1 VIYNMSKILI
11 TGTSQGIGFEL
22 LSQFLLDQNHKVI
35 AIARKPLNQ
44 SIPIFVQA
52 IKEHRLFPFELD
64 LVKDDFHPLANTLNT
79 LNGVDI
85 VINNAGFLVNKPFVE
100 QSEEDWQKQFDVNV
114 FSPAKLIRF
123 LYPWLLLS
131 GNAHIVNIT
140 SMGGFQGSSKFPG
153 LSAYSASKAA
163 LGTLTECLAVE
174 FSGKGIS
181 VNALAL
187 GAVQTEMLSQAFP
200 GYEAPISAYKMA
212 DFITNFAL
220 NGHQFFNGKQIPVAF
235 TTP

>member
-1 VIYNMSKILI
+1 MN
-11 TGTSQGIGFEL
+11 F
-22 LSQFLLDQNHKVI
+22 
-35 AIARKPLNQ
+35 
-44 SIPIFVQA
+44 
-52 IKEHRLFPFELD
+52 
-64 LVKDDFHPLANTLNT
+64 
-79 LNGVDI
+79 
-85 VINNAGFLVNKPFVE
+85 
-100 QSEEDWQKQFDVNV
+100 

-131 GNAHIVNIT
+131 ENAHIVNIT

-200 GYEAPISAYKMA
+200 GYEAPINAHKMA
-212 DFITNFAL
+212 EFIANFAL
-220 NGHQFFNGKQIPVAF
+220 NGHQYFNGKQIPVAF

>member
-1 VIYNMSKILI
+1 MSKILI

-22 LSQFLLDQNHKVI
+22 LCQFLLDQNHEVI
-35 AIARKPLNQ
+35 AIARKPLDQ
-44 SIPIFVQA
+44 SISVFNQA
-52 IKEHRLFPFELD
+52 VKEHRLFPFELD
-64 LVKDDFHPLANTLNT
+64 LVKDDFYTLSNTLNAM
-79 LNGVDI
+79 NGLDI

-100 QSEEDWQKQFDVNV
+100 QSGEDWQMQFDVNV

-200 GYEAPISAYKMA
+200 GYEAPINAHKMA
-212 DFITNFAL
+212 DFIANFAL
-220 NGHQFFNGKQIPVAF
+220 NGHQYFNGKQIPVAF

>member
-1 VIYNMSKILI
+1 MSKILI

-22 LSQFLLDQNHKVI
+22 LCQFLLDQNHEVI
-35 AIARKPLNQ
+35 AIARKPLDQ
-44 SIPIFVQA
+44 SISVFNQA
-52 IKEHRLFPFELD
+52 VKEHRLFPFELD
-64 LVKDDFHPLANTLNT
+64 LVKDDFYPLSNTLNAM
-79 LNGVDI
+79 NGLDI

-100 QSEEDWQKQFDVNV
+100 QSEEDWQMQFDVNV

-131 GNAHIVNIT
+131 ENAHIVNIT
-140 SMGGFQGSSKFPG
+140 SMGGFQGSNKFPG

-200 GYEAPISAYKMA
+200 GYEAPISAHKMA
-212 DFITNFAL
+212 DFIANFAL
-220 NGHQFFNGKQIPVAF
+220 NGHQYFNGKQIPVAF

>member
-1 VIYNMSKILI
+1 MSKILI

-44 SIPIFVQA
+44 SIPIFDQA
-52 IKEHRLFPFELD
+52 IKENRLFPFELD
-64 LVKDDFHPLANTLNT
+64 LVKDDFHPLANTLNAM
-79 LNGVDI
+79 NGVDI

-100 QSEEDWQKQFDVNV
+100 QSEVDWQKQFDVNV
-114 FSPAKLIRF
+114 FSPARLIRF

-187 GAVQTEMLSQAFP
+187 GAVQTEMLTQAFP
-200 GYEAPISAYKMA
+200 GYEAPISANKMA

>member
-1 VIYNMSKILI
+1 MSKILI
-11 TGTSQGIGFEL
+11 TGVSRGIGLEVLVQL
-22 LSQFLLDQNHKVI
+22 LSNNNHEVI
-35 AIARKPLNQ
+35 AVSRNPLDFTNPVL
-44 SIPIFVQA
+44 SCA
-52 IKEHRLFPFELD
+52 KEENRLFPFALD
-64 LVKDDFHPLANTLNT
+64 LVNDDFNVLSNTLIGFSK
-79 LNGVDI
+79 LDI
-85 VINNAGFLVNKPFVE
+85 LINNAGLLINKPFVE
-100 QSEEDWQKQFDVNV
+100 QTDEDWQHQFEVNV

-123 LYPWLLLS
+123 LYPWMLLS
-131 GNAHIVNIT
+131 GNAHIVNIS

-187 GAVQTEMLSQAFP
+187 GAVQTEMLAQAFP
-200 GYEAPISAYKMA
+200 GYKAPVSASKMA
-212 DFITNFAL
+212 GYIASFAL
-220 NGHQFFNGKQIPVAF
+220 NGHELFNGKQIPVAF

>member
-1 VIYNMSKILI
+1 MSKILI

-44 SIPIFVQA
+44 SIPIFDQA

-64 LVKDDFHPLANTLNT
+64 LVKDDFHSLANTLNAM
-79 LNGVDI
+79 NGVDI

-140 SMGGFQGSSKFPG
+140 SMGGFQ
-153 LSAYSASKAA
+153 
-163 LGTLTECLAVE
+163 
-174 FSGKGIS
+174 
-181 VNALAL
+181 
-187 GAVQTEMLSQAFP
+187 
-200 GYEAPISAYKMA
+200 
-212 DFITNFAL
+212 
-220 NGHQFFNGKQIPVAF
+220 
-235 TTP
+235 

>member
-1 VIYNMSKILI
+1 MSKILI

-22 LSQFLLDQNHKVI
+22 LCQFLLDQNHEVI
-35 AIARKPLNQ
+35 AIARKPLDQ
-44 SIPIFVQA
+44 SIPIFNQA

-64 LVKDDFHPLANTLNT
+64 LVKDDFYPLSNTLNAM
-79 LNGVDI
+79 NGLDI

-100 QSEEDWQKQFDVNV
+100 QSEEDWQMQFDVNV

-200 GYEAPISAYKMA
+200 GYEAPINAHKMA
-212 DFITNFAL
+212 EFIANFAL
-220 NGHQFFNGKQIPVAF
+220 NGHQYFNGKQIPVAF

>member
-1 VIYNMSKILI
+1 MSKILI

-22 LSQFLLDQNHKVI
+22 LCQLLLDQSHEVI
-35 AIARKPLNQ
+35 AIARKPLDQ
-44 SIPIFVQA
+44 SMPIFKQA
-52 IKEHRLFPFELD
+52 LKEHRLFPFELD
-64 LVKDDFHPLANTLNT
+64 LVKDDFHPLSNTLDAM
-79 LNGVDI
+79 NGVDV

-114 FSPAKLIRF
+114 FSPSKLIRF
-123 LYPWLLLS
+123 LYPWLLSS

-200 GYEAPISAYKMA
+200 GYVAPISAHKMA
-212 DFITNFAL
+212 DFIANFAL
-220 NGHQFFNGKQIPVAF
+220 NGHQYFNGKQIPVAF

>member
-1 VIYNMSKILI
+1 MSKILI

-22 LSQFLLDQNHKVI
+22 LCQFLLDQNHEVI
-35 AIARKPLNQ
+35 AIARKPLDQ
-44 SIPIFVQA
+44 SIPVFNQA
-52 IKEHRLFPFELD
+52 VKEHRLFPFELD
-64 LVKDDFHPLANTLNT
+64 LVKDDFYPLSNTLNAM
-79 LNGVDI
+79 NGVDI

-100 QSEEDWQKQFDVNV
+100 QSGEDWQMQFEVNV

-200 GYEAPISAYKMA
+200 GYEAPINAHKMA
-212 DFITNFAL
+212 DFIANFAL
-220 NGHQFFNGKQIPVAF
+220 NGHQYFNGKQIPVAF

>member
-1 VIYNMSKILI
+1 MSKILI

-22 LSQFLLDQNHKVI
+22 LCQFLLDQNHEVI
-35 AIARKPLNQ
+35 AIARKPLDQ
-44 SIPIFVQA
+44 SISVFNQA
-52 IKEHRLFPFELD
+52 VKEHRLFPFELD
-64 LVKDDFHPLANTLNT
+64 LVKDDFYPLSNTLNAM
-79 LNGVDI
+79 NGVDI

-100 QSEEDWQKQFDVNV
+100 QSGEDWQMQFDVNV

-200 GYEAPISAYKMA
+200 DYEAPINAHKMA
-212 DFITNFAL
+212 DFIANFAL
-220 NGHQFFNGKQIPVAF
+220 NGHQYFNGKQIPVAF

>member
-1 VIYNMSKILI
+1 MIN
-11 TGTSQGIGFEL
+11 L
-22 LSQFLLDQNHKVI
+22 LN
-35 AIARKPLNQ
+35 
-44 SIPIFVQA
+44 IFVQ
-52 IKEHRLFPFELD
+52 KTVLN
-64 LVKDDFHPLANTLNT
+64 LVYCLNVVLTLSNTLNAM
-79 LNGVDI
+79 NGLDI

-100 QSEEDWQKQFDVNV
+100 QSEEDWQMQFDVNV

-200 GYEAPISAYKMA
+200 GYEAPISAHKMA
-212 DFITNFAL
+212 DFIANFAL
-220 NGHQFFNGKQIPVAF
+220 NGHQYFNGKQIPVAF

>member
-1 VIYNMSKILI
+1 MSKILI

-22 LSQFLLDQNHKVI
+22 LCQFLIDQSHEVI
-35 AIARKPLNQ
+35 AIARKPLDQ
-44 SIPIFVQA
+44 SIPVFNQA

-64 LVKDDFHPLANTLNT
+64 LVKDDFYPLSNTLNT
-79 LNGVDI
+79 MNGVDI

-100 QSEEDWQKQFDVNV
+100 QSEEDWQNQFDVNV
-114 FSPAKLIRF
+114 FSPARLIRF

-131 GNAHIVNIT
+131 RNAHIVNIT

-200 GYEAPISAYKMA
+200 GYEAPISAQKMA
-212 DFITNFAL
+212 DFISNFAL
-220 NGHQFFNGKQIPVAF
+220 NGHQYFNGKQIPVAF

>member
-1 VIYNMSKILI
+1 MSKILI

-22 LSQFLLDQNHKVI
+22 LCQFLIDQSHEVI
-35 AIARKPLNQ
+35 AIARKPLDQ
-44 SIPIFVQA
+44 SIPVFNQA
-52 IKEHRLFPFELD
+52 IKEHRLFPFELN
-64 LVKDDFHPLANTLNT
+64 LVTDDFYPLSNTLNAM
-79 LNGVDI
+79 NGVDI

-100 QSEEDWQKQFDVNV
+100 QSEEDWQNQFDVNV
-114 FSPAKLIRF
+114 FSPARLIRF

-174 FSGKGIS
+174 FSGKGIF

-200 GYEAPISAYKMA
+200 GYEAPISAQKMA
-212 DFITNFAL
+212 DFISNFAL
-220 NGHQFFNGKQIPVAF
+220 NGHQYFNGKQIPVAF

>member
-1 VIYNMSKILI
+1 MSKILI

-22 LSQFLLDQNHKVI
+22 LCQFLLDQNHEVI
-35 AIARKPLNQ
+35 AIARKPLDQ
-44 SIPIFVQA
+44 SISVFNQA
-52 IKEHRLFPFELD
+52 VKEHRLFPFELD
-64 LVKDDFHPLANTLNT
+64 LVKDDFYTLSNTLNAM
-79 LNGVDI
+79 NGLDI

-100 QSEEDWQKQFDVNV
+100 QSGEDWQMQFDVNV

-200 GYEAPISAYKMA
+200 GYEAPINAHKMA
-212 DFITNFAL
+212 EFIANFAL
-220 NGHQFFNGKQIPVAF
+220 NGHQYFNGKQIPVAF

>member
-1 VIYNMSKILI
+1 MSKILI

-22 LSQFLLDQNHKVI
+22 LCQFLLDQNHEVI
-35 AIARKPLNQ
+35 AIARKPLDQ
-44 SIPIFVQA
+44 SIPVFNQA
-52 IKEHRLFPFELD
+52 VKEHRLFPFELD
-64 LVKDDFHPLANTLNT
+64 LVKDDFYPLSNTLNAM
-79 LNGVDI
+79 NGVDI

-100 QSEEDWQKQFDVNV
+100 QSGEDWQMQFEVNV

-200 GYEAPISAYKMA
+200 GYEAPINAHKMA
-212 DFITNFAL
+212 DFIANFAF
-220 NGHQFFNGKQIPVAF
+220 NGHQYFNGKQIPVAF

>member
-1 VIYNMSKILI
+1 MSKILI

-22 LSQFLLDQNHKVI
+22 LCQFLLDQNHEVI
-35 AIARKPLNQ
+35 AIARKPLDQ
-44 SIPIFVQA
+44 SIPIFNQA

-64 LVKDDFHPLANTLNT
+64 LVKDDFHTLSNTLNAMKG
-79 LNGVDI
+79 LDI

-100 QSEEDWQKQFDVNV
+100 QSEEDWQMQFDVNV

-200 GYEAPISAYKMA
+200 GYEAPISALKMA
-212 DFITNFAL
+212 DFIANFAL
-220 NGHQFFNGKQIPVAF
+220 NGHQYFNGKQIPVAF

>member
-1 VIYNMSKILI
+1 MSKILI

-22 LSQFLLDQNHKVI
+22 LCQFLLDQNHEVI
-35 AIARKPLNQ
+35 AIARKPLDQ
-44 SIPIFVQA
+44 SIPVFNQA
-52 IKEHRLFPFELD
+52 VEEHRLFPFELD
-64 LVKDDFHPLANTLNT
+64 LVKDDFYPLSNTLNAM
-79 LNGVDI
+79 NGLDI

-100 QSEEDWQKQFDVNV
+100 QSGEDWQMQFEVNV

-200 GYEAPISAYKMA
+200 GYEAPINAHKMA
-212 DFITNFAL
+212 DFIANFAL
-220 NGHQFFNGKQIPVAF
+220 NGHQYFNGKQIPVAF

>member
-1 VIYNMSKILI
+1 MSKILI

-22 LSQFLLDQNHKVI
+22 LCQFLLDQNHEVI
-35 AIARKPLNQ
+35 AIARKPLDQ
-44 SIPIFVQA
+44 SIPVFNQA

-64 LVKDDFHPLANTLNT
+64 LVKDDFYTLSNTLNAM
-79 LNGVDI
+79 NGLDI

-100 QSEEDWQKQFDVNV
+100 QSEEDWQNQFDVNV
-114 FSPAKLIRF
+114 FSPARLIRF

-174 FSGKGIS
+174 FSGKGIF

-200 GYEAPISAYKMA
+200 GYEAPISAQKMA
-212 DFITNFAL
+212 DFISNFAL
-220 NGHQFFNGKQIPVAF
+220 NGHQYFNGKQIPVAF

>member
-1 VIYNMSKILI
+1 MSKILI

-22 LSQFLLDQNHKVI
+22 LCQLLLDQNHKVI
-35 AIARKPLNQ
+35 AIARKPLDQ
-44 SIPIFVQA
+44 SMPIFDQA
-52 IKEHRLFPFELD
+52 IKEYRLFPFELD
-64 LVKDDFHPLANTLNT
+64 LVKDDFHPLSNTLNAM
-79 LNGVDI
+79 NGLDI

-100 QSEEDWQKQFDVNV
+100 QSEEDWQKQFEVNV
-114 FSPAKLIRF
+114 FSPAKLIRY
-123 LYPWLLLS
+123 LYPWLIKS
-131 GNAHIVNIT
+131 GNAHIVNIS

-187 GAVQTEMLSQAFP
+187 GAVQTEMLAQAFP
-200 GYEAPISAYKMA
+200 GYLAPVSASKMA
-212 DFITNFAL
+212 EYIASFAL
-220 NGHQFFNGKQIPVAF
+220 SGHELFNGKQIPVAF

>member
-1 VIYNMSKILI
+1 MSKILI

-22 LSQFLLDQNHKVI
+22 LCQFLLDQNHEVI
-35 AIARKPLNQ
+35 AIARKPLDQ
-44 SIPIFVQA
+44 SIPVFNQA

-64 LVKDDFHPLANTLNT
+64 LVKDDFYTLSNTLNAM
-79 LNGVDI
+79 NGLDI

-100 QSEEDWQKQFDVNV
+100 QSEEDWQMQFDVNV

-200 GYEAPISAYKMA
+200 GYEAPINAHKMA
-212 DFITNFAL
+212 EFIANFAL
-220 NGHQFFNGKQIPVAF
+220 NGHQYFNGKQIPVAF

>member
-1 VIYNMSKILI
+1 MSKILI

-22 LSQFLLDQNHKVI
+22 LCQFLLDQNHEVI
-35 AIARKPLNQ
+35 AIARKPLDQ
-44 SIPIFVQA
+44 SIPVFNLAV
-52 IKEHRLFPFELD
+52 KEHRLFPFELD
-64 LVKDDFHPLANTLNT
+64 LVKDDFYPLSNTLNAM
-79 LNGVDI
+79 NGLDI

-100 QSEEDWQKQFDVNV
+100 QSEEDWQMQFEVNV

-200 GYEAPISAYKMA
+200 GYEAPISAHKMA
-212 DFITNFAL
+212 DFIANFAL
-220 NGHQFFNGKQIPVAF
+220 NGHQYFNGKQIPVAF

>member
-1 VIYNMSKILI
+1 MSKILI

-22 LSQFLLDQNHKVI
+22 LCQFLLDQNHEVI
-35 AIARKPLNQ
+35 AIARKPLDQ
-44 SIPIFVQA
+44 SIPVFNQA

-64 LVKDDFHPLANTLNT
+64 LVEDDFYTLSNTLNAM
-79 LNGVDI
+79 NGLDI

-100 QSEEDWQKQFDVNV
+100 QSEEDWQEQFEVNV

-200 GYEAPISAYKMA
+200 GYEAPISAHKMA
-212 DFITNFAL
+212 DFIANFAL
-220 NGHQFFNGKQIPVAF
+220 NGHQYFNGKQIPVAF

>member
-1 VIYNMSKILI
+1 MSKILI

-22 LSQFLLDQNHKVI
+22 LCHFLLDQNHEVI
-35 AIARKPLNQ
+35 ASARKPLDQ
-44 SIPIFVQA
+44 SISVFNHAV
-52 IKEHRLFPFELD
+52 KEHRLFPFELD
-64 LVKDDFHPLANTLNT
+64 LVKDDFYPLSNTLNAM
-79 LNGVDI
+79 NGVDI

-100 QSEEDWQKQFDVNV
+100 QSEEDWQMQFDVNV

-200 GYEAPISAYKMA
+200 GYEAPISAHKMA
-212 DFITNFAL
+212 DFIANFAL
-220 NGHQFFNGKQIPVAF
+220 NGHQYFNGKQIPVAF

>member
-1 VIYNMSKILI
+1 MSKILI

-22 LSQFLLDQNHKVI
+22 LCQFLIDQSHEVI
-35 AIARKPLNQ
+35 AIARKPLDQ
-44 SIPIFVQA
+44 SIPVFNQA
-52 IKEHRLFPFELD
+52 IKEHRLFPFELN
-64 LVKDDFHPLANTLNT
+64 LVTDDFYPLSNTLNT
-79 LNGVDI
+79 MNGVDI

-100 QSEEDWQKQFDVNV
+100 QSEEDWQNQFDVNV
-114 FSPAKLIRF
+114 FSPARLIRF

-200 GYEAPISAYKMA
+200 GYEAPISAQKMA
-212 DFITNFAL
+212 DFISNFAL
-220 NGHQFFNGKQIPVAF
+220 NGHQYFNGKQIPVAF

>member
-1 VIYNMSKILI
+1 MSKILI

-22 LSQFLLDQNHKVI
+22 LCQFLLDQNHEVI
-35 AIARKPLNQ
+35 AIARKPLDQ
-44 SIPIFVQA
+44 SISVFNQA
-52 IKEHRLFPFELD
+52 VKEHRLFPFELD
-64 LVKDDFHPLANTLNT
+64 LVKDDFYPLSNTLNAM
-79 LNGVDI
+79 NGLDI

-200 GYEAPISAYKMA
+200 GYEAPISAHKMA
-212 DFITNFAL
+212 DFISNFAL
-220 NGHQFFNGKQIPVAF
+220 NGHQYFNGKQIPVAF

>member
-1 VIYNMSKILI
+1 
-11 TGTSQGIGFEL
+11 
-22 LSQFLLDQNHKVI
+22 
-35 AIARKPLNQ
+35 
-44 SIPIFVQA
+44 
-52 IKEHRLFPFELD
+52 
-64 LVKDDFHPLANTLNT
+64 
-79 LNGVDI
+79 
-85 VINNAGFLVNKPFVE
+85 
-100 QSEEDWQKQFDVNV
+100 
-114 FSPAKLIRF
+114 
-123 LYPWLLLS
+123 
-131 GNAHIVNIT
+131 
-140 SMGGFQGSSKFPG
+140 MGGFQGSSKFPG
-153 LSAYSASKAA
+153 LSAYSASKGA

-200 GYEAPISAYKMA
+200 GYEAPISANKMA

>member
-1 VIYNMSKILI
+1 MSKILI

-22 LSQFLLDQNHKVI
+22 LCQFLLDQNHEVI
-35 AIARKPLNQ
+35 AIARKPLDQ
-44 SIPIFVQA
+44 SIPVFNQA

-64 LVKDDFHPLANTLNT
+64 LVKDDFYPLSNTLNAVK
-79 LNGVDI
+79 GVDI

-100 QSEEDWQKQFDVNV
+100 QSEEDWQMQFDVNV

-200 GYEAPISAYKMA
+200 GYEAPINAHKMA
-212 DFITNFAL
+212 EFIANFAL
-220 NGHQFFNGKQIPVAF
+220 NGHQYFNGKQIPVAF

>member
-1 VIYNMSKILI
+1 MSKILI

-22 LSQFLLDQNHKVI
+22 LCQFLLDQNHEVI
-35 AIARKPLNQ
+35 AIAKKPLDQ
-44 SIPIFVQA
+44 SIPVFDQA

-64 LVKDDFHPLANTLNT
+64 LVKDDFYPLSNTLNAM
-79 LNGVDI
+79 NGVDI

-100 QSEEDWQKQFDVNV
+100 QSEEDWQKQFEVNV

-200 GYEAPISAYKMA
+200 GYEAPINAHKMA
-212 DFITNFAL
+212 EFITNFSL

>member
-1 VIYNMSKILI
+1 MSKILI

-22 LSQFLLDQNHKVI
+22 LCQFLLDQNHEVI
-35 AIARKPLNQ
+35 AIARKPLDQ
-44 SIPIFVQA
+44 SIPVFNQA
-52 IKEHRLFPFELD
+52 VKEHRLFPFELD
-64 LVKDDFHPLANTLNT
+64 LVKDDFYPLSNTLNAM
-79 LNGVDI
+79 NGVDI

-100 QSEEDWQKQFDVNV
+100 QSGEDWQMQFEVNV

-200 GYEAPISAYKMA
+200 GYKAPINAHKMA
-212 DFITNFAL
+212 DFIANFAL
-220 NGHQFFNGKQIPVAF
+220 NGHQYFNGKQIPVAF

>member
-1 VIYNMSKILI
+1 M
-11 TGTSQGIGFEL
+11 
-22 LSQFLLDQNHKVI
+22 
-35 AIARKPLNQ
+35 
-44 SIPIFVQA
+44 
-52 IKEHRLFPFELD
+52 
-64 LVKDDFHPLANTLNT
+64 
-79 LNGVDI
+79 NGVDI

-200 GYEAPISAYKMA
+200 GYEAPINAHKMA
-212 DFITNFAL
+212 EFITNFSL
-220 NGHQFFNGKQIPVAF
+220 NGHQYFNGKQIPVAF

>member
-1 VIYNMSKILI
+1 MSKILI

-22 LSQFLLDQNHKVI
+22 LCQFLLDQNHEVI
-35 AIARKPLNQ
+35 AIARKPLDQ
-44 SIPIFVQA
+44 SISVFNQA
-52 IKEHRLFPFELD
+52 VKEHRLFPFELD
-64 LVKDDFHPLANTLNT
+64 LVKDDFYPLSNTLNAM
-79 LNGVDI
+79 NGLDI

-100 QSEEDWQKQFDVNV
+100 QSEEDWQMQFDVNV

-200 GYEAPISAYKMA
+200 GYEAPISAHKMA
-212 DFITNFAL
+212 DFIANFAL
-220 NGHQFFNGKQIPVAF
+220 NGHQYFNGKQIPVAF

>member
-1 VIYNMSKILI
+1 MSKILI
-11 TGTSQGIGFEL
+11 TGSSQGIGFEL
-22 LSQFLLDQNHKVI
+22 LCQFLLDQSHEVI
-35 AIARKPLNQ
+35 AIARKPLDQ
-44 SIPIFVQA
+44 SMPIFNQA
-52 IKEHRLFPFELD
+52 IKDRRLFPFELD
-64 LVKDDFHPLANTLNT
+64 LVKDDFHPLSNTLDAM
-79 LNGVDI
+79 NGVDI

-100 QSEEDWQKQFDVNV
+100 QSEEDWQMQFDVNV
-114 FSPAKLIRF
+114 FSPVKLIRF

-131 GNAHIVNIT
+131 GNSHIVNIT

-200 GYEAPISAYKMA
+200 GYVAPISAHKMA
-212 DFITNFAL
+212 DFIAKFAL
-220 NGHQFFNGKQIPVAF
+220 NGHQYFNGKQIPVAF